1 MRERTGNIRLTLF
14 WLLAA
19 AAAGSAGPLTAVE
32 SRPQVEVK
40 LLTDRTAVKA
50 GEKFRIGV
58 LFKISE
64 GSHIYWQ
71 NPGDA
76 GLAPEIK
83 WVLPEGFSSGP
94 LFWPLPRRMEEP
106 GGLFVNAYTD
116 EVLLFSWV
124 QPPAVLKEG
133 SLKVAAE
140 ANWLVCRRICVQESA
155 RPEIELAIGRPADA
169 SAGDSAVFQRYS
181 ALVPR
186 GAGEHPDLRLESY
199 WDGWTGDQRNV
210 RLGIIALESADSL
223 PEFEAQRR
231 EIQWFSYPSSSLTSE
246 NIHLNPEQSGNS
258 RLVLHLLVRKLE
270 NNEPWPQL
278 WGGVLTVR
286 LVKSDQQVIDYAL
299 SFDFTDRDS
308 VP

>member
-1 MRERTGNIRLTLF
+1 MSERTGNFRFARF
-14 WLLAA
+14 WLLAVA
-19 AAAGSAGPLTAVE
+19 AAWSAGPVRAVE
-32 SRPQVEVK
+32 PRPQVEVK
-40 LLTDRTAVKA
+40 LLSDRARVQP

-83 WVLPEGFSSGP
+83 WVLPEGFSAGP
-94 LFWPLPRRMEEP
+94 LFWPVPRRMEEP

-124 QPPAVLKEG
+124 QPTAALKE
-133 SLKVAAE
+133 SSIKVAAE

-155 RPEIELAIGRPADA
+155 RPEIELAAGRSADA
-169 SAGDSAVFQRYS
+169 PGGDRAIFQRY
-181 ALVPR
+181 AGLVPR
-186 GAGEHPDLRLESY
+186 GAEEHPGLRSESY
-199 WDGWTGDQRNV
+199 WDGWTGEQRNV
-210 RLGIIALESADSL
+210 RLGVITLESDDNET
-223 PEFEAQRR
+223 EFQAQHR
-231 EIQWFSYPSSSLTSE
+231 EIQWFGYPSSSLTSE
-246 NIHLNPEQSGNS
+246 NIHLDPEQSGDS

-286 LVKSDQQVIDYAL
+286 LVKFDQQVIDYAL